1 MKLPVRLLAVLAC
14 LCALPLLALDVPV
27 LKGRVNDYAGMLSP
41 GTAAALETRLA
52 DFERSDSTQIVVLTV
67 PSLQGE
73 VLEEFSMR
81 VAESWKIGR
90 AKQDNGVILLI
101 AKEERRIRIEVGYG
115 LEGSLTDLLAGRIID
130 GIITPAFK
138 AGDFDRGITEGVD
151 AIMEA
156 VRGEYRA
163 VTNRIA
169 EKEGSE
175 PGKTMTPFFF
185 SLFFI
190 WFIGR
195 IKRIL
200 GGIAGA
206 VILPIVAGIAFGFTL
221 YTLLFIPGGFLLGL
235 IIPTVMPL
243 FFSGSGGSS
252 GGGWTGGSGGGG
264 FSGGGGGFGGGGAS
278 GGW

>member
-1 MKLPVRLLAVLAC
+1 MKLPVRLLGIIAC

-27 LKGRVNDYAGMLSP
+27 LKGRVNDYAGMLSQ
-41 GTAAALETRLA
+41 GTVASLETRLA

-81 VAESWKIGR
+81 VAESWKIGQ

-138 AGDFDRGITEGVD
+138 AGDFDRGVTEGVD

-163 VTNRIA
+163 VTSRIA
-169 EKEGSE
+169 EKEGSD

-185 SLFFI
+185 ALIFI
-190 WFIGR
+190 WIIGKIR
-195 IKRIL
+195 RIL
-200 GGIAGA
+200 GGITGA
-206 VILPIVAGIAFGFTL
+206 VILPIIAGIVFGFSL
-221 YTLLFIPGGFLLGL
+221 HTLLFIPGGFLLGL
-235 IIPTVMPL
+235 IIPTVMP
-243 FFSGSGGSS
+243 FFFAGSGRSSGSG
-252 GGGWTGGSGGGG
+252 WIGGSGGG

>member
-1 MKLPVRLLAVLAC
+1 MKLPVRSLALLTC
-14 LCALPLLALDVPV
+14 LIALPLQALDVPV

-41 GTAAALETRLA
+41 GTAATLEARLA
-52 DFERSDSTQIVVLTV
+52 DFERNDSTQIVVLTV

-81 VAESWKIGR
+81 VAESWKIGQ
-90 AKQDNGVILLI
+90 AKQDNGVILLV

-138 AGDFDRGITEGVD
+138 AGDFDRGVTEGVD

-169 EKEGSE
+169 EKEGSD

-185 SLFFI
+185 SLVFI
-190 WFIGR
+190 SIIGKIR
-195 IKRIL
+195 RIL

-221 YTLLFIPGGFLLGL
+221 YTLLVIPGGFLLGL

-252 GGGWTGGSGGGG
+252 GSGWIGGSGGG

>member
-1 MKLPVRLLAVLAC
+1 MKLPVRSLALLAC

-27 LKGRVNDYAGMLSP
+27 LKGRVNDYAVMLSP
-41 GTAAALETRLA
+41 GTVASLEARLA

-81 VAESWKIGR
+81 VAESWKIGQ

-101 AKEERRIRIEVGYG
+101 AKEERKIRIEVGYG

-138 AGDFDRGITEGVD
+138 AGDFDRGVTEGVD

-169 EKEGSE
+169 KKEG
-175 PGKTMTPFFF
+175 PDTGKTMTPFFF
-185 SLFFI
+185 ALIFI
-190 WFIGR
+190 WIIGKIR
-195 IKRIL
+195 RIL
-200 GGIAGA
+200 GGITGA
-206 VILPIVAGIAFGFTL
+206 VILPIIAGIVFGFTL
-221 YTLLFIPGGFLLGL
+221 QTLLFIPGGFLLGL
-235 IIPTVMPL
+235 IIPTVMPF
-243 FFSGSGGSS
+243 FFSGSGRSS
-252 GGGWTGGSGGGG
+252 GSGWIGGSGGG